1 MHCGAGVSVGEGVEV
16 SVTVVEGVGE
26 AERDT
31 VVVPVG
37 VVDAEAPV
45 DMVAERGVV
54 VGERVAV
61 DVTEGGGLNTT
72 LAIAPN
78 LITLP
83 SDVHHTVKAFPVVVH
98 EAGLGIV
105 LPVRPVTRLGEPVVG
120 PL

>member
-54 VGERVAV
+54 VGESCSALLVPTKLKQKQR
-61 DVTEGGGLNTT
+61 
-72 LAIAPN
+72 
-78 LITLP
+78 
-83 SDVHHTVKAFPVVVH
+83 
-98 EAGLGIV
+98 
-105 LPVRPVTRLGEPVVG
+105 RPWAKRC
-120 PL
+120 

>member
-16 SVTVVEGVGE
+16 SVTVV
-26 AERDT
+26 
-31 VVVPVG
+31 
-37 VVDAEAPV
+37 DAEAPV

-54 VGERVAV
+54 VGEGVAV

-78 LITLP
+78 LTTLP

-105 LPVRPVTRLGEPVVG
+105 LPVSDVTRLGEPVVG